1 MTFKKFFRKA
11 HRWLGLLMAVQI
23 IAWMASG
30 LWFSIFPIET
40 IRGEHLTRPLERLA
54 LDRLEELAALAEV
67 QQALDS
73 HFEGTWTVSS
83 LELIRLDDRVHWR
96 VSGQHRERPFNR
108 LVQADGRQVLPM
120 LSAAA
125 AEQRARTWLVT
136 PAEAQAVE
144 WVTAIEPGGEIR
156 GRDLP
161 VWKVSF
167 EQPESLNLYL
177 DPWTGEILARR
188 TARWRIFDF
197 FWMLHIMD
205 FETRE
210 DFNHLLLQAA
220 AVLGLV
226 IALSGVILWSMT
238 TRAFRR
244 RPRPVA

>member
-11 HRWLGLLMAVQI
+11 HRWLGLLMALQI

-40 IRGEHLTRPLERLA
+40 IRGEHLTRPLEGLD
-54 LDRLEELAALAEV
+54 LDRLDELAAPAEV

-73 HFEGTWTVSS
+73 HFEGSWTVSS
-83 LELIRLDDRVHWR
+83 LELIQLDDRVHWR
-96 VSGQHRERPFNR
+96 VSGQHREQPFNR

-120 LSAAA
+120 LSATA
-125 AEQRARTWLVT
+125 AEQRARARLVT
-136 PAEAQAVE
+136 PAKARAVE
-144 WVTAIEPGGEIR
+144 WMKAIEPDSEIR

-167 EQPESLNLYL
+167 EEPESLNLYL

-210 DFNHLLLQAA
+210 DFNHLLLQIA

-226 IALSGVILWSMT
+226 IALSGVILWAVT

>member
-11 HRWLGLLMAVQI
+11 HRWLGLLMALQI

-40 IRGEHLTRPLERLA
+40 IRGEHLTRPLEGLD
-54 LDRLEELAALAEV
+54 LDRLDELAAPAEV

-73 HFEGTWTVSS
+73 HFEGSWTVSS
-83 LELIRLDDRVHWR
+83 LELIQLDDRVHWR
-96 VSGQHRERPFNR
+96 VSGQHREQPFNR

-120 LSAAA
+120 LSATA
-125 AEQRARTWLVT
+125 AEQRARGRLVT
-136 PAEAQAVE
+136 PAKARAVE
-144 WVTAIEPGGEIR
+144 WMKAIEPDSEIR

-167 EQPESLNLYL
+167 EEPESLNLYL

-210 DFNHLLLQAA
+210 DFNHLLLQIA

-226 IALSGVILWSMT
+226 IALSGVILWAVT
-238 TRAFRR
+238 TRVFRR